1 MYLIKTEDGFLRS
14 AAFEGGVVAFPRI
27 EDAELGLRKSEV
39 PGTIATSLRNLI
51 AHVDPED
58 PIRPE
63 GRRPGTT
70 RSPYSCDFEID
81 DEALEADLKELRE
94 LLNHPANER

>member
-1 MYLIKTEDGFLRS
+1 VYLIKTKDGFLMHPWIENCFL
-14 AAFEGGVVAFPRI
+14 AFSHI
-27 EDAELGLRKSEV
+27 DDAENTAAHLG
-39 PGTIATSLRNLI
+39 GTVFHGLRNLI

-81 DEALEADLKELRE
+81 DEALEADLKEVRSVLGS
-94 LLNHPANER
+94 L